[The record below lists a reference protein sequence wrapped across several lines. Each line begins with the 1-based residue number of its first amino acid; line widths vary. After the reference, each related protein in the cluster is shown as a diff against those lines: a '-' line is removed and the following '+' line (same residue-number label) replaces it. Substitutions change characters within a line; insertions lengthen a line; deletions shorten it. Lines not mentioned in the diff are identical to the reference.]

1 MMVMVLLGRS
11 SLSFADDLPY
21 FSKRLG
27 IRSEE
32 LNWENQ
38 KNCAKIVIRSV
49 GRWGIVLNFEMD
61 NRFGSYAILESNLF

>member
-11 SLSFADDLPY
+11 NLSFTDDLPY
-21 FSKRLG
+21 FPKRLG

-38 KNCAKIVIRSV
+38 KNWAKIVIRSV

-61 NRFGSYAILESNLF
+61 NRFGSYEIWESGLF